1 MGKIKKNTL
10 PPKEAFCSTL
20 NLEKISDEDY
30 QHAQKVWNVF
40 KIKNRGEY
48 HDLYVKMDTLLLA
61 DVFENLRNKCIEIY
75 ELDPI
80 YFVFAQGLAWQTC
93 LKKTEVKLK
102 LITDYDMLLMIEKGI
117 RGGICQASHRYAKAN
132 IKYMRNYDKSK
143 GPSYIEYLDAKNLYG
158 WVMSQKLPVN
168 GFKWVKN
175 YQNLMNSS

>member
-1 MGKIKKNTL
+1 M
-10 PPKEAFCSTL
+10 
-20 NLEKISDEDY
+20 
-30 QHAQKVWNVF
+30 
-40 KIKNRGEY
+40 
-48 HDLYVKMDTLLLA
+48 LA

-75 ELDPI
+75 ELDPV
-80 YFVFAQGLAWQTC
+80 YFVFAPGLAWQTC

-102 LITDYDMLLMIEKGI
+102 LITDYDMLLMIKKGI
-117 RGGICQASHRYAKAN
+117 TGGICQASHRYAKAN

-158 WVMSQKLPVN
+158 WAMSQKLPVN